1 MFLLKLL
8 AVPVW
13 IALTLI
19 QWAGIFLVGFSSV
32 LFDILAVVLFLTAV
46 LSRLF
51 GLAGGGETL
60 KMLALAF
67 AVFVVPYI
75 GGWVVVRV
83 ANLNVLLRH
92 FVQE

>member
-13 IALTLI
+13 LALTLI

-32 LFDILAVVLFLTAV
+32 LFDILAGVLFLTAV

-60 KMLALAF
+60 KLLALAF
-67 AVFVVPYI
+67 AVFVVPYV

-83 ANLNVLLRH
+83 TELKVRLST
-92 FVQE
+92 FSE